1 MALKVFILV
10 GNRDPRGRSGR
21 AAAALQE
28 GLVAGGAQVESITLL
43 EKNLQGCVQRGQDGF
58 GDCLDKGVCKLDDDF
73 EGLVDQVRNSDMVC
87 FVTPVYWG
95 GLSEVMQTFLGRLRR
110 IGLHEN
116 GKNGI
121 VGKKAMGVCVAGGGG
136 GGSINCCDLMQ
147 RILGH
152 CEFDVL
158 DMVPVRK
165 QNLEHKL
172 EVLRMTGRWLATGAP
187 DQSKA
192 AQGA

>member
-1 MALKVFILV
+1 MPLKVLILV
-10 GNRDPRGRSGR
+10 GNRDPNGRSGR
-21 AAAALQE
+21 AASALKE
-28 GLVAGGAQVESITLL
+28 GLLAGGAQVESITLL
-43 EKNLQGCVQRGQDGF
+43 EKKLLGCVQRGQDGF
-58 GDCLDKGVCKLDDDF
+58 GECLEMGTCKLEDDF
-73 EGLVDQVRNSDMVC
+73 AGLVDTVRAADMVC

-116 GKNGI
+116 GKKGI
-121 VGKKAMGVCVAGGGG
+121 SGKKAMGVCVAGGGG

-152 CEFDVL
+152 CEFDVV

-172 EVLRMTGRWLATGAP
+172 EVLRMSGRWLATGAP

>member
-1 MALKVFILV
+1 MKTLILV
-10 GNRDPRGRSGR
+10 GNRDPNGRSGR
-21 AAAALQE
+21 AAAALKE
-28 GLVAGGAQVESITLL
+28 GLLKGGSDVELVVLL

-58 GDCLDKGVCKLDDDF
+58 GECLEKGTCALEDDF
-73 EGLVDQVRNSDMVC
+73 AALVESIRACDLVA

-116 GKNGI
+116 GKKGI
-121 VGKKAMGVCVAGGGG
+121 SGKKAIGVCVAGGGG
-136 GGSINCCDLMQ
+136 GGSINCCDLLQ

-158 DMVPVRK
+158 DMIPVRK
-165 QNLEHKL
+165 QNLDHKL
-172 EVLRMTGRWLATGAP
+172 EVLGMTGLWLAGGA
-187 DQSKA
+187 KVGA
-192 AQGA
+192 AGAAEGA